1 MEPVEILLV
10 EDNEGDIILTR
21 KAFDRG
27 RLQVNLNAVT
37 NGEDAIL
44 YLQKEGDYAKVSTPD
59 IILLDLNLPRVSG
72 QEVLRFVKNHE
83 AIKRIPVIVLTTSE
97 ADEDVVRMY
106 DLHANGYI
114 VKPVDVQK
122 FFGIIRQIE
131 DFWLQIVRLP
141 QNR

>member
-1 MEPVEILLV
+1 MEQVEILLV

-44 YLQKEGDYAKVSTPD
+44 YLQKDGDYAKVPTPD

-72 QEVLRFVKNHE
+72 QEVLRFVKNHDE
-83 AIKRIPVIVLTTSE
+83 IKRIPVIVLTTSE
-97 ADEDVVRMY
+97 ADEDIVRMY

-122 FFGIIRQIE
+122 FFDIIRQIE